1 MAQITPPLQN
11 ESGIQNNGV
20 NVIDDNTPKIPFNNV
35 FIGKFKRGRLDK
47 PMKVTKA
54 NVRGVLGHEPW
65 NPDYVAVYDAL
76 DNGIDE
82 ISVLRIYTEPFFP
95 EDPEPQPEPQPEEP
109 TPQPEP
115 EDPNVTQILPFDFAV
130 ISYIWDSSGGTD
142 MDTRTLITKP
152 TREVIVGWN
161 KNGSDSSYLVWSGDN
176 RRTGRED
183 ILLNLIQLQTDYP
196 TANNF
201 EIELRAFWFSEV
213 LSGNFKL
220 RFATYKGGQMVQ
232 NDVNFDN
239 VGGQII
245 QDILIDHRL
254 MAYRLTNGTEGA
266 TVGKITFDAVN
277 KSGQLIKI

>member
-1 MAQITPPLQN
+1 MTHITAYLQN

-20 NVIDDNTPKIPFNNV
+20 NVIDDNTPKTTFNNV
-35 FIGKFKRGRLDK
+35 FVGRFKRGRLDQ

-65 NPDYVAVYDAL
+65 NPDYVAVHDAL

-95 EDPEPQPEPQPEEP
+95 KDPEPQPEEP
-109 TPQPEP
+109 APQPEP
-115 EDPNVTQILPFDFAV
+115 EDPNVTQILPFDFAI
-130 ISYIWDSSGGTD
+130 ISYIWDGSSGTD

-152 TREVIVGWN
+152 VREVIVGWN
-161 KNGSDSSYLVWSGDN
+161 EYRSDGSYLVWGGDN
-176 RRTGRED
+176 VSTGRED

-196 TANNF
+196 TNNNF

-232 NDVNFDN
+232 NGVNFNN

-254 MAYRLTNGTEGA
+254 MAYKITNGTEGV
-266 TVGKITFDAVN
+266 TIGKITYDAIN
-277 KSGQLIKI
+277 KKGQLIKI